1 MIGRDI
7 AFRTTNR
14 SAEMGR
20 PLLQVE
26 QLSAF
31 NDKGLLALRGV
42 SFSLR
47 EGEVLGVAGGTW
59 DGQEELAQG
68 LAGLRPA
75 ASGVG
80 PVGGREVTPG
90 SPLQAWGIGGGFIPA
105 GRTEG

>member
-1 MIGRDI
+1 M
-7 AFRTTNR
+7 NR

-47 EGEVLGVAGGTW
+47 EGEVLGVAGVTGE
-59 DGQEELAQG
+59 GPGELPPG
-68 LAGLRPA
+68 LARPRPA
-75 ASGVG
+75 ASG
-80 PVGGREVTPG
+80 GGRLEGRAVNP
-90 SPLQAWGIGGGFIPA
+90 PLPVHPRRKRAGGYPA
-105 GRTEG
+105 ERTT

>member
-42 SFSLR
+42 SFPLR
-47 EGEVLGVAGGTW
+47 EGEVLGVAGVTGN
-59 DGQEELAQG
+59 GQEELAPV
-68 LAGLRPA
+68 LAGPRPA
-75 ASGVG
+75 ASGRVRLRG
-80 PVGGREVTPG
+80 
-90 SPLQAWGIGGGFIPA
+90 PA
-105 GRTEG
+105 GTRPLPLPPWRMGVGHVPAAPMSV